1 MSTGMN
7 ASTGRSISGWDHVQ
21 QSLGKIMSTALNS
34 RVMRRL
40 FGSGLPRLV
49 DRPLTPAT
57 VLDFY
62 AAMAKALAFEPRFK
76 VTKIG
81 LSTTSEVGAP
91 DFTVTGL
98 YYPRALEGDF
108 TVAQVATHTIKLK
121 GP

>member
-7 ASTGRSISGWDHVQ
+7 ATTGRAISGWSHVQ
-21 QSLGKIMSTALNS
+21 QSMAKIMSTALNS

-57 VLDFY
+57 ILDFY

-81 LSTTSEVGAP
+81 LSETTSAGVA

-98 YYPRALEGDF
+98 YYPRALAGDF
-108 TVAQVATHTIKLK
+108 SVAEVATHTIKLK